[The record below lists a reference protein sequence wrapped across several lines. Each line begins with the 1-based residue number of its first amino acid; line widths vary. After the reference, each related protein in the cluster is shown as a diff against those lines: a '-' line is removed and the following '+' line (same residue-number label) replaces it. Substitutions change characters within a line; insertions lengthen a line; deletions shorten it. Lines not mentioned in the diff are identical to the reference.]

1 VNTDQ
6 LKSIVDAVAWREQA
20 EFELGERYPG
30 HPDDA
35 AIRDELRRVGAT
47 VTPQLL
53 DALQD
58 CYGYGGWALRL
69 APYVAGDDAAA
80 RARRHLDD
88 PDPDTRY
95 WARRML
101 DSPTE

>member
-1 VNTDQ
+1 MNAEE
-6 LKSIVDAVAWREQA
+6 LRSIVDTVAWREQV

-35 AIRDELRRVGAT
+35 AVQAELRRVGAT
-47 VTPQLL
+47 VTPRLL

-58 CYGYGGWALRL
+58 SDGYGVWALRL
-69 APYVAGDDAAA
+69 APYVAGEDAAA
-80 RARRHLDD
+80 RARRHLED

-95 WARRML
+95 WARRLL
-101 DSPTE
+101 DSSPE

>member
-1 VNTDQ
+1 VNSEQ
-6 LKSIVDAVAWREQA
+6 LRSIVDGVAWREQA

-35 AIRDELRRVGAT
+35 AIQAELRRVAAA
-47 VTPQLL
+47 VTPELL
-53 DALQD
+53 DALED
-58 CYGYGGWALRL
+58 SYGYAVWALRL
-69 APYVAGDDAAA
+69 SPYADGDDWPV

-95 WARRML
+95 WARRLL
-101 DSPTE
+101 DSAPG